1 MLTTT
6 MLKRARESAEEGVAY
21 GELVDATTVSI
32 DATLPAEDR
41 VRDYVKQVRNP
52 YAFRVGEVAV
62 RVRFAGG
69 PTLDECL
76 AHYAAE
82 LDRR

>member
-1 MLTTT
+1 MLTST
-6 MLKRARESAEEGVAY
+6 MLKRARESAEEGLDY
-21 GELVDATTVSI
+21 GDLIDATTVSI
-32 DATLPAEDR
+32 DATLPVEDR
-41 VRDYVKQVRNP
+41 VRDYVKQVKNP
-52 YAFRVGEVAV
+52 YAFRVGEVPV

-82 LDRR
+82 LDCR